1 MPGPNPHRFI
11 LHRSPLVLYRSE
23 LLKWTAKV
31 NLIGPEAKAHL
42 DEHIAEAWPR
52 RRSCSRE
59 GEVLD
64 FGSGGGLAGHPDGH
78 RFAGRALPSG
88 RGGPEKMGVF
98 EAHRARVR
106 LELQVYG
113 DRLSRLLPRLP
124 ADLRFSLVVSRAV
137 GNPEEWVPSLKEHLE
152 DGARIALF
160 QGTPDAP
167 EIAGFT
173 RGEAVP
179 LPRGDIELP
188 RSADVPRGT
197 SSNMTA
203 KIVTLVN
210 QKGGVGKTTT
220 AINLGASLAA
230 CERNVLLV
238 DLDPQANAT
247 SGVGIPKND
256 EKSIYPVLTDG
267 MSIREVIRQ
276 TELPNF
282 HVAPSSVDLVAAELE
297 LSDAIGREF
306 YLRKALQE
314 VVKDYDYILID
325 SPPSLG
331 LLTINGLTAA
341 HSVLV
346 PMQCE
351 YFAIEGV
358 AQLLNTIERVRDM
371 LNPGLEIEGIAL
383 TMYDE
388 RMNLARQVAEEVRS
402 HFGEKVYKTV
412 IPRNVRLGEAPS
424 FGKPII
430 LYDIRSRGSEA
441 YINLAK
447 EFIQRAETV
456 LP

>member
-1 MPGPNPHRFI
+1 
-11 LHRSPLVLYRSE
+11 
-23 LLKWTAKV
+23 
-31 NLIGPEAKAHL
+31 
-42 DEHIAEAWPR
+42 
-52 RRSCSRE
+52 
-59 GEVLD
+59 
-64 FGSGGGLAGHPDGH
+64 
-78 RFAGRALPSG
+78 
-88 RGGPEKMGVF
+88 
-98 EAHRARVR
+98 
-106 LELQVYG
+106 
-113 DRLSRLLPRLP
+113 
-124 ADLRFSLVVSRAV
+124 
-137 GNPEEWVPSLKEHLE
+137 
-152 DGARIALF
+152 
-160 QGTPDAP
+160 
-167 EIAGFT
+167 
-173 RGEAVP
+173 
-179 LPRGDIELP
+179 
-188 RSADVPRGT
+188 
-197 SSNMTA
+197 MT
-203 KIVTLVN
+203 KIVSLVN

-220 AINLGASLAA
+220 AINLAASLAA

-247 SGVGIPKND
+247 SGVGLPKND

-267 MSIREVIRQ
+267 MSIREVIRP

-282 HVAPSSVDLVAAELE
+282 QVAPSSVDLVGAELE
-297 LSDAIGREF
+297 LADAIGREF
-306 YLRKALQE
+306 YLRKALVE
-314 VVKDYDYILID
+314 VAKDYDYILID

-358 AQLLNTIERVRDM
+358 AQLVNTVERVRDM

-388 RMNLARQVAEEVRS
+388 RMNLARQVAEEVRN
-402 HFGEKVYKTV
+402 HFGDKVYKTV

-447 EFIQRAETV
+447 EFIQRAEAVRT
-456 LP
+456 

>member
-1 MPGPNPHRFI
+1 MSKI
-11 LHRSPLVLYRSE
+11 IS
-23 LLKWTAKV
+23 
-31 NLIGPEAKAHL
+31 
-42 DEHIAEAWPR
+42 
-52 RRSCSRE
+52 
-59 GEVLD
+59 
-64 FGSGGGLAGHPDGH
+64 LA
-78 RFAGRALPSG
+78 
-88 RGGPEKMGVF
+88 
-98 EAHRARVR
+98 
-106 LELQVYG
+106 
-113 DRLSRLLPRLP
+113 
-124 ADLRFSLVVSRAV
+124 
-137 GNPEEWVPSLKEHLE
+137 
-152 DGARIALF
+152 
-160 QGTPDAP
+160 
-167 EIAGFT
+167 
-173 RGEAVP
+173 
-179 LPRGDIELP
+179 
-188 RSADVPRGT
+188 
-197 SSNMTA
+197 
-203 KIVTLVN
+203 N

-220 AINLGASLAA
+220 AINLSASLAA
-230 CERNVLLV
+230 CERTVLLV

-247 SGVGIPKND
+247 SGVGLSKND

-267 MSIREVIRQ
+267 MSIREVIRP

-282 HVAPSSVDLVAAELE
+282 FVAPSSVDLVAAELE

-314 VVKDYDYILID
+314 VSKEYDYILID

-341 HSVLV
+341 NSVLV

-371 LNPGLEIEGIAL
+371 LNPSLEIEGIAL

-388 RMNLARQVAEEVRS
+388 RMNLARQVAEEVKR
-402 HFGEKVYKTV
+402 HFGEKVYGTV

-430 LYDIRSRGSEA
+430 LYDIRSRGCEA

-456 LP
+456 LT